1 MKQQSSYS
9 KEELLDCG
17 QNGFDGPGTAQL
29 PISPMLMFDRI
40 VSITSDGGK
49 YDKGHIIA
57 ELDIDPALW
66 FFSCHFPGDPVMPGC
81 LGLDAMWQLVGFFLT
96 WSGNPGAGR
105 ALGAKE
111 IKFTGQ
117 VLPSAK
123 QVRYEIDM
131 RRVMTGRLI
140 LGIADAQMFVDDRQ
154 IYQAQGLRVGLFDK
168 DALEGGA
175 L

>member
-1 MKQQSSYS
+1 
-9 KEELLDCG
+9 
-17 QNGFDGPGTAQL
+17 
-29 PISPMLMFDRI
+29 
-40 VSITSDGGK
+40 
-49 YDKGHIIA
+49 
-57 ELDIDPALW
+57 
-66 FFSCHFPGDPVMPGC
+66 MPGC